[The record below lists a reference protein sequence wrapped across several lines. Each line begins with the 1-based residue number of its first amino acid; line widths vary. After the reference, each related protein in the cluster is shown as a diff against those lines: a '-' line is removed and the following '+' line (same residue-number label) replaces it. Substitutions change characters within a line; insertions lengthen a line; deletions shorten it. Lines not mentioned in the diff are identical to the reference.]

1 MLIKSLDLA
10 QTKLK
15 TSKSGYEFEGYASVF
30 GLTDSDGDVIQKGAF
45 NLEGASPK
53 MFFNHLHH
61 DLPVGKW
68 LTMEQDDYGLF
79 VKGELTPGNSFAED
93 IKASMAHQT
102 IDGMSVGFMM
112 TGDDYEQ
119 TKSGKIIKNIPNL
132 FEISVVTFPAN
143 SAARIETVKSALEHI
158 SDIKEFE
165 LFLRE
170 SGNISRSVATAL
182 ASKAKSI
189 FQREAAQDAQAQAL
203 INQIKQFKESL
214 K

>member
-15 TSKSGYEFEGYASVF
+15 SSTSGYEFEGYASVF
-30 GLTDSDGDVIQKGAF
+30 GVTDSDGDVIQKGAF
-45 NLEGASPK
+45 NIEGINPK

-68 LTMEQDDYGLF
+68 LSMSQDDYGLF

-93 IKASMAHQT
+93 IKASMAHKT

-112 TGDDYEQ
+112 NSDDYEQ
-119 TKSGKIIKNIPNL
+119 TKSGKIINNIPSL

-143 SAARIETVKSALEHI
+143 SAARIENVKSAIESI

-165 LFLRE
+165 HFLRE
-170 SGNISRSVATAL
+170 SGSISKSVATAL

-189 FQREAAQDAQAQAL
+189 FQRDAALDAKAQQL
-203 INQIKQFKESL
+203 INQIKSLKESF